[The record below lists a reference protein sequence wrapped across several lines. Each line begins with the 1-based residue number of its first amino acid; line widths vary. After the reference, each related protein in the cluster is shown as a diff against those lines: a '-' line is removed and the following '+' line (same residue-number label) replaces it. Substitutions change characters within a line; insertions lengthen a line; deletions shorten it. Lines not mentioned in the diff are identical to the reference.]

1 MQLVAR
7 QNTALL
13 RRASRGCGPRSGEA
27 RCRKPWSAQ
36 PLQDPRCTTLVY
48 KSAHYIRADRRRL
61 HFMLRC
67 LKPALGKDITLVIV
81 QDWEEYYRSCDH
93 FMEACL
99 YCRQPRCARCDRSSR
114 ATGTEI
120 CYCMRPTRSS
130 TRLNNKRRF
139 SVGGNLFTMVPLHAC
154 YPLLYEDDY

>member
-1 MQLVAR
+1 MSLPMSDAPI
-7 QNTALL
+7 TA
-13 RRASRGCGPRSGEA
+13 GIQRSYGGWDLSDA
-27 RCRKPWSAQ
+27 YWKGFY
-36 PLQDPRCTTLVY
+36 LTL
-48 KSAHYIRADRRRL
+48 RADRRRL

-81 QDWEEYYRSCDH
+81 QDWEEYYKSCDH

-139 SVGGNLFTMVPLHAC
+139 SVSGSLFTMVPLHAC